1 MDVMDGFDVLTN
13 DLIFLNGKF
22 KFQLVQFSSVHSLVS
37 LNWAQVHEFRQTKRN
52 NCFEIR
58 KPARDVS

>member
-1 MDVMDGFDVLTN
+1 MVDVLTIDSN

-37 LNWAQVHEFRQTKRN
+37 LNWAQVHEFRQTK
-52 NCFEIR
+52 
-58 KPARDVS
+58 S